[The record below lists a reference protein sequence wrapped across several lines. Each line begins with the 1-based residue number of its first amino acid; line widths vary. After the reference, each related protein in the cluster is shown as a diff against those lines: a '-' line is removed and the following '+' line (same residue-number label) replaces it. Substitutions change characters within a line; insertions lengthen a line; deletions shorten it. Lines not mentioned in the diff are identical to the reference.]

1 MKKWLWQA
9 ILTIYLSNYRLK
21 KKCEKVDKLF
31 FNTKGTNS
39 TKVNSLYSLELFKHL
54 LKLSAV
60 KKVPETR
67 LFQAL
72 GSFESKTVQGTVL
85 A

>member
-1 MKKWLWQA
+1 M
-9 ILTIYLSNYRLK
+9 
-21 KKCEKVDKLF
+21 
-31 FNTKGTNS
+31 
-39 TKVNSLYSLELFKHL
+39 